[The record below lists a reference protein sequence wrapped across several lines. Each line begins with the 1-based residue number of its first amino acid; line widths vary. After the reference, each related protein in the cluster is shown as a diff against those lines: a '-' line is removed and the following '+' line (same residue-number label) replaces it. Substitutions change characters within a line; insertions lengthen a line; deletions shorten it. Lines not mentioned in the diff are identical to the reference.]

1 MQNDERREAMLT
13 EDTDLR
19 YWVHRVAE
27 GKTSRRQ
34 FMRAMLE
41 VGLSA
46 PFVANLLAAYA
57 PAAAQ
62 GARGAPSAFTPTKR
76 GGGGRLRLLWW
87 QAPTIANVHLSTG
100 TKDNDASRV
109 VNEPLVS
116 FNRDG
121 EFMPVLAEAV
131 PSIEN
136 GGLSPAGTAVTWRLK
151 KGVSWHDGKP
161 FTADDVIFT
170 WEYAADPATGAVTSG
185 SYQNIKHID
194 RVDEHTV
201 KVVFT
206 EPTPFWYDAFCG
218 VRGQIL
224 PKHLVG
230 EYKGQNSRNS
240 PYNLKPVGTG
250 PYKMVEFKPGDVA
263 LYELNPNYHVP
274 NRPFFDVVELKG
286 GGDAASAARAVI
298 QTGEFDF
305 AWNLQVEKDVLERIE
320 RQGTRG
326 KVVIF
331 PQANVEHIQLN
342 RTDPWT
348 EVDGERS
355 SLKVPHPFLTEL
367 LVRQAYNA
375 AVDRRIIAEQL
386 YGAAGQPTS
395 NFINSPKRFQSPNTR
410 WEFNLEKAAQW
421 LDQAGWNR
429 GGDGIRV
436 KDGRRMKIV
445 YQTAVNPVRQKTQA
459 IVKKAFEHIGIEV
472 ELKGVNAGV
481 YFSSDPANPDT
492 YAHFYADIQM
502 YSFGPGSPDPQAHLN
517 RFASWEI
524 AQKANNWSGRNIV
537 RWSNAEYDRLW
548 KQAETELDPVRRA
561 ALIIRMNDLLVEDVV
576 LIPVIW
582 RNGVR
587 AVNHKLHGM
596 ELSDWDS
603 DFWDLAHWYREA

>member
-1 MQNDERREAMLT
+1 MLG
-13 EDTDLR
+13 L
-19 YWVHRVAE
+19 
-27 GKTSRRQ
+27 
-34 FMRAMLE
+34 
-41 VGLSA
+41 GLSA
-46 PFVANLLAAYA
+46 PLVANLLATYA

-62 GARGAPSAFTPTKR
+62 GTHATPSAFTPTTR

-87 QAPTIANVHLSTG
+87 QAPTILNVHLSTG

-109 VNEPLVS
+109 VHEPLAG
-116 FNRDG
+116 FNLDG
-121 EFMPVLAEAV
+121 ELIPILAAEI
-131 PSIEN
+131 PSVDN
-136 GGLSPAGTAVTWRLK
+136 GGLARDGTAVTWRLK
-151 KGVSWHDGKP
+151 KGVVWHDGKP
-161 FTADDVIFT
+161 FTAADVVFT
-170 WEYAADPATGAVTSG
+170 WEYAADSATGAVTSG

-194 RVDEHTV
+194 TLDEHTV
-201 KVVFT
+201 KITFI

-218 VRGQIL
+218 GRGQIL

-230 EYKGQNSRNS
+230 EYKGQHSRNS

-250 PYKMVEFKPGDVA
+250 PYKVVDFKPGDVA
-263 LYELNPNYHVP
+263 LYEINPTYHVP
-274 NRPFFDVVELKG
+274 NRPFFDMVELKG

-298 QTGEFDF
+298 QTGEFDY

-326 KVVIF
+326 KVVLF
-331 PQANVEHIQLN
+331 PQAQLEHIQLN

-348 EVDGERS
+348 EVEGERS
-355 SLKVPHPFLTEL
+355 SLKAPHPFLTEL
-367 LVRQAYNA
+367 LVRQAYNV

-395 NFINSPKRFQSPNTR
+395 NFIDSPKRFQSAQTR
-410 WEFNLEKAAQW
+410 WEFNLEKAAQQ
-421 LDQAGWNR
+421 LDQAGWTR
-429 GGDGIRV
+429 GRDGFRV

-472 ELKGVNAGV
+472 ELKAVNAGV

-492 YAHFYADIQM
+492 YAHFYADLQM

-517 RFASWEI
+517 RFVSWQI
-524 AQKANNWSGRNIV
+524 AQKANSWSGRNIV

-548 KQAETELDPVRRA
+548 KQAETELDPAQRA
-561 ALIIRMNDLLVEDVV
+561 AHIIRMNDILIEEVA

-587 AVNHKLHGM
+587 AMSHALQGV

-603 DFWDLAHWYREA
+603 DFWHLAYWYRKT

>member
-1 MQNDERREAMLT
+1 MSIEENDVHHWIRR
-13 EDTDLR
+13 
-19 YWVHRVAE
+19 VVE
-27 GKTSRRQ
+27 GKASRRQ
-34 FMRAMLE
+34 FMHTMVGL
-41 VGLSA
+41 GLSA
-46 PFVANLLAAYA
+46 PVAAHLLASST
-57 PAAAQ
+57 PAVAQ
-62 GARGAPSAFTPTKR
+62 GAGAAPSAFTPGKR

-109 VNEPLVS
+109 VHEPLAA

-121 EFMPVLAEAV
+121 ELIPILAEEI
-131 PSIEN
+131 PSFDN
-136 GGLSPAGTAVTWRLK
+136 GGLSRDGAAVTWRLK
-151 KGVSWHDGKP
+151 KGVVWHDGKP
-161 FTADDVIFT
+161 FTADDVVFT

-194 RVDEHTV
+194 TLDEHTA
-201 KVVFT
+201 KVTFV

-218 VRGQIL
+218 NRGQIL

-240 PYNLKPVGTG
+240 PYNLRPVGTG
-250 PYKMVEFKPGDVA
+250 PYRMVEFKPGDVA
-263 LYELNPNYHVP
+263 LYEINPDYHVT
-274 NRPFFDVVELKG
+274 NRPFFDMIELKG

-298 QTGEFDF
+298 QTGEFDY

-331 PQANVEHIQLN
+331 PVASVEHIQLN

-355 SLKVPHPFLTEL
+355 SLKAPHPFLTDL
-367 LVRQAYNA
+367 LVRQAYNV

-395 NFINSPKRFQSPNTR
+395 NFINSPKRFQSLNTR

-421 LDQAGWNR
+421 LDQAGWKR
-429 GGDGIRV
+429 GRDGFRV

-445 YQTAVNPVRQKTQA
+445 YQTSVNPVRQKTQA
-459 IVKKAFEHIGIEV
+459 VVKKSLERIGIEV
-472 ELKGVNAGV
+472 ELKAVNAGV
-481 YFSSDPANPDT
+481 YFSSDPGNPDT
-492 YAHFYADIQM
+492 YAHFYTDIQM

-517 RFASWEI
+517 RFLSWEI
-524 AQKANNWSGRNIV
+524 AQKGNNWSGRNIV
-537 RWSNAEYDRLW
+537 RWANAEYDRLW
-548 KQAETELDPVRRA
+548 KQAETELDPVKRA
-561 ALIIRMNDLLVEDVV
+561 ALIIRMNDILIEDVV
-576 LIPVIW
+576 IIPVIW

-587 AVNHKLHGM
+587 ALSHRLYGM

-603 DFWDLAHWYREA
+603 DFWDLAYWYREA

>member
-1 MQNDERREAMLT
+1 
-13 EDTDLR
+13 
-19 YWVHRVAE
+19 
-27 GKTSRRQ
+27 
-34 FMRAMLE
+34 
-41 VGLSA
+41 
-46 PFVANLLAAYA
+46 
-57 PAAAQ
+57 
-62 GARGAPSAFTPTKR
+62 
-76 GGGGRLRLLWW
+76 
-87 QAPTIANVHLSTG
+87 
-100 TKDNDASRV
+100 V
-109 VNEPLVS
+109 V
-116 FNRDG
+116 
-121 EFMPVLAEAV
+121 
-131 PSIEN
+131 
-136 GGLSPAGTAVTWRLK
+136 
-151 KGVSWHDGKP
+151 WHDGKP

-185 SYQNIKHID
+185 SYQNIKQID
-194 RVDEHTV
+194 KLDEHAI
-201 KVVFT
+201 KVTFA

-218 VRGQIL
+218 IHGQIL

-263 LYELNPNYHVP
+263 LYEINPQYHVP
-274 NRPFFDVVELKG
+274 NRPFFDMVELKG

-298 QTGEFDF
+298 QTGEFDY

-348 EVDGERS
+348 EIDGERS
-355 SLKVPHPFLTEL
+355 SLKAPHPFLTDL
-367 LVRQAYNA
+367 LVRQAYNV
-375 AVDRRIIAEQL
+375 AVDRRTIAEQL

-395 NFINSPKRFQSPNTR
+395 NFIDSPKRFQSPNTS
-410 WEFNLEKAAQW
+410 WEYSLEQAAQR
-421 LDQAGWNR
+421 LDQAGWRR
-429 GGDGIRV
+429 GSDGFRA
-436 KDGRRMKIV
+436 KDGRRMKLV
-445 YQTAVNPVRQKTQA
+445 YQTSVNPVRQKTQA

-472 ELKGVNAGV
+472 ELKAVNAGV
-481 YFSSDPANPDT
+481 YFSSDPGNPDT

-502 YSFGPGSPDPQAHLN
+502 YTFGPGSPDPQAHLN
-517 RFASWEI
+517 RFVSWQI

-548 KQAETELDPVRRA
+548 KQAEGELDPVKRA
-561 ALIIRMNDLLVEDVV
+561 ALIIRMNDLLIEDVV
-576 LIPVIW
+576 LIPVVW

-587 AVNHKLHGM
+587 AMSHQLRGV

-603 DFWDLAHWYREA
+603 DFWGLAYWYRET

>member
-1 MQNDERREAMLT
+1 MLI
-13 EDTDLR
+13 EEQDLR
-19 YWVHRVAE
+19 HWVRRVVE
-27 GKTSRRQ
+27 GKASRRQ
-34 FMRAMLE
+34 FMRTMLGL
-41 VGLSA
+41 GLSA
-46 PFVANLLAAYA
+46 PLVANLLATST
-57 PAAAQ
+57 PASAQ
-62 GARGAPSAFTPTKR
+62 VAGVTPSAFTPTTQ

-109 VNEPLVS
+109 VHEPLAA

-121 EFMPVLAEAV
+121 EFVSILAEEI
-131 PSIEN
+131 PSFAN
-136 GGLSPAGTAVTWRLK
+136 GGLSQDGTVVTWRLK
-151 KGVSWHDGKP
+151 KEVVWHDGKP

-185 SYQNIKHID
+185 SYRNIKHINKLD
-194 RVDEHTV
+194 AHRVE
-201 KVVFT
+201 VVFT

-218 VRGQIL
+218 VHGQIL

-263 LYELNPNYHVP
+263 LYELNANYHVR
-274 NRPFFDVVELKG
+274 NRPFFDLVELKG

-326 KVVIF
+326 RVVIF
-331 PQANVEHIQLN
+331 PQAGIEQIQLN

-355 SLKVPHPFLTEL
+355 SLKVPHPFLTDR
-367 LVRQAYNA
+367 LVRQAYSV
-375 AVDRRIIAEQL
+375 AVDRGIIAEQL
-386 YGAAGQPTS
+386 YGPAGQPTS
-395 NFINSPKRFQSPNTR
+395 NFINTPKRFQSPNTR

-421 LDQAGWNR
+421 LDQAGWKR
-429 GGDGIRV
+429 GNDGFRG

-445 YQTAVNPVRQKTQA
+445 YQTSVNPVRQKTQA
-459 IVKKAFEHIGIEV
+459 IVKKAFEQIGIEV
-472 ELKGVNAGV
+472 ELKAVNAGV

-492 YAHFYADIQM
+492 TSHFYTDIQM
-502 YSFGPGSPDPQAHLN
+502 YTFAPGSPDPQAHLN
-517 RFASWEI
+517 RFTSWQI

-537 RWSNAEYDRLW
+537 RWANADYDGLW
-548 KQAETELDPVRRA
+548 KQAETELDPVKRA
-561 ALIIRMNDLLVEDVV
+561 ALIIRMNDMLIEDVV

-587 AVNHKLHGM
+587 AVSHKLHGI

-603 DFWDLAHWYREA
+603 DFWDLAYWYRKT

>member
-1 MQNDERREAMLT
+1 MPIDEQELRRWVRRVV
-13 EDTDLR
+13 EDQ
-19 YWVHRVAE
+19 A
-27 GKTSRRQ
+27 SRRQ
-34 FMRAMLE
+34 FMRTMLGL
-41 VGLSA
+41 GLSA
-46 PFVANLLAAYA
+46 PLVANLLATYSTGAA
-57 PAAAQ
+57 P
-62 GARGAPSAFTPTKR
+62 GARSTPSAFTPTKR

-109 VNEPLVS
+109 VHEPLAG

-121 EFMPVLAEAV
+121 ELVPILAEAI
-131 PSIEN
+131 PSFDN
-136 GGLSPAGTAVTWRLK
+136 GGLARDGTSVTWRLK
-151 KGVSWHDGKP
+151 KEVVWHDGKP
-161 FTADDVIFT
+161 FTADDVVFT
-170 WEYAADPATGAVTSG
+170 WEYAADSATCAVSSG

-194 RVDEHTV
+194 TLDQHTV
-201 KVVFT
+201 QVTFI

-274 NRPFFDVVELKG
+274 NRPFFDMVELKG

-298 QTGEFDF
+298 QTGEFDY

-331 PQANVEHIQLN
+331 PQAGIEHIQLN
-342 RTDPWT
+342 RTDPWA

-355 SLKVPHPFLTEL
+355 SLKAPHPFLTDL
-367 LVRQAYNA
+367 LVRRAYNV

-395 NFINSPKRFQSPNTR
+395 NFINSPKRFQSANTR
-410 WEFNLEKAAQW
+410 WEFDLEKAAQW
-421 LDQAGWNR
+421 LDQAGWTR
-429 GGDGIRV
+429 GSEGFRV

-445 YQTAVNPVRQKTQA
+445 YQTSVNPVRQKTQA
-459 IVKKAFEHIGIEV
+459 VVKKAFEQVGIEV
-472 ELKGVNAGV
+472 ELKAVNAGV

-492 YAHFYADIQM
+492 YAHFYTDIQM

-517 RFASWEI
+517 RFVSWQI

-548 KQAETELDPVRRA
+548 KQAETELDPTKRA
-561 ALIIRMNDLLVEDVV
+561 ALMIHMNDLLIEDVA

-587 AVNHKLHGM
+587 GVSHTLHGM

-603 DFWDLAHWYREA
+603 DFWDLAYWYRQA

>member
-1 MQNDERREAMLT
+1 MAIAEPE
-13 EDTDLR
+13 LR
-19 YWVHRVAE
+19 QWVCRVVD
-27 GKTSRRQ
+27 GKASRRQ
-34 FMRAMLE
+34 FMRMMLGL
-41 VGLSA
+41 GLSA
-46 PFVANLLAAYA
+46 PFVANLLATYT

-62 GARGAPSAFTPTKR
+62 GARVAPSAFTPTKR

-100 TKDNDASRV
+100 TKDTDASRV
-109 VNEPLVS
+109 VHEPLAGFNGDGELVPILAEEIPS
-116 FNRDG
+116 FDNESLSRDG
-121 EFMPVLAEAV
+121 MAV
-131 PSIEN
+131 S
-136 GGLSPAGTAVTWRLK
+136 WRLK
-151 KGVSWHDGKP
+151 KGVVWHDGKP

-170 WEYAADPATGAVTSG
+170 WEYAADPATGAVTGG
-185 SYQNIKHID
+185 SYQNIKQID
-194 RVDEHTV
+194 KLDEHTV
-201 KVVFT
+201 KVTFVD
-206 EPTPFWYDAFCG
+206 PTPFWYDAFCG
-218 VRGQIL
+218 NRGQIL

-263 LYELNPNYHVP
+263 LYEINPHYHVP
-274 NRPFFDVVELKG
+274 NRPFFDIVELKG

-298 QTGEFDF
+298 QTGEFDY

-331 PQANVEHIQLN
+331 PQAYLEHIQLN

-355 SLKVPHPFLTEL
+355 SLKAPHPFLTDL
-367 LVRQAYNA
+367 LVRQAYNV
-375 AVDRRIIAEQL
+375 AVDRRVIAEQL

-395 NFINSPKRFQSPNTR
+395 NFIDSPKRFQSPNTS
-410 WEFNLEKAAQW
+410 WEYSLEQAARR
-421 LDQAGWNR
+421 LDQAGWIR
-429 GGDGIRV
+429 GSDGFRT
-436 KDGRRMKIV
+436 KDGRRMKLV
-445 YQTAVNPVRQKTQA
+445 YQTSVNPVRQKTQA
-459 IVKKAFEHIGIEV
+459 IMKKAFEQIGIEV
-472 ELKGVNAGV
+472 ELKAVTAGV

-492 YAHFYADIQM
+492 VSHFYADIQM
-502 YSFGPGSPDPQAHLN
+502 LSFSPGSPDPQAHLN
-517 RFASWEI
+517 RFVSWQI
-524 AQKANNWSGRNIV
+524 AQKTNNWSGRNVV

-548 KQAETELDPVRRA
+548 KQAEGELDPVKRA
-561 ALIIRMNDLLVEDVV
+561 ALIIRMNDLLIEDVV

-587 AVNHKLHGM
+587 AVSHKLQGV

-603 DFWDLAHWYREA
+603 DFWDLAYWYREA

>member
-19 YWVHRVAE
+19 HWVRRVAE

-421 LDQAGWNR
+421 LDQAGWKR
-429 GGDGIRV
+429 GSDGIRV